1 MEEPQYRLEGI
12 VRTRSE
18 EMEDFE
24 GPLDV
29 IFLLLS
35 KNKIE
40 IQNVS
45 ITAVLEQ
52 YLAYLDEMK
61 RLDMEI
67 ASEFIMMA
75 SHLMLIKTK
84 MLLSEADQA
93 EAESELDLLR
103 QSLIE
108 RKRREA
114 MEQIRAAITVLEPR
128 NEIGRCLFT
137 KEPEPLRRDRAYQ
150 YRHEPGD
157 LLRALDTVTERNNR
171 RLPPPTSNFRGIVGK
186 EPYPVSRKSGQLLR
200 QLILRGVERLKNL
213 FRGNKSRSEIVAT
226 FLAVLELCKTGAA
239 RLEDDH
245 SGENPNVRLVEK
257 KEPGGEAIGTDA
269 ASTDG

>member
-1 MEEPQYRLEGI
+1 MSEPQYKLEGI
-12 VRTRSE
+12 VHTRTE
-18 EMEDFE
+18 IMEDFE

-40 IQNVS
+40 IQDVS
-45 ITAVLEQ
+45 ITAILEQ

-67 ASEFIMMA
+67 ASEFISMA

-84 MLLSEADQA
+84 MLLSAAEQA

-108 RKRREA
+108 RRRREA
-114 MEQIRAAITVLEPR
+114 MEQIRLAVTQLEPR

-137 KEPEPLRRDRAYQ
+137 KEPEPLRKDKTYRYQ
-150 YRHEPGD
+150 HNVLD
-157 LLRALDTVTERNNR
+157 LLRALDLIAERNQR
-171 RLPPPTSNFRGIVGK
+171 QLPPPTANFKGIVAK
-186 EPYPVSRKSGQLLR
+186 EPYPVTRKAGEVLR
-200 QLILRGVERLKNL
+200 QLVLRGVERLKSL

-226 FLAVLELCKTGAA
+226 FLAILELCKTNSVV
-239 RLEDDH
+239 LEDDN
-245 SGENPNVRLVEK
+245 SGENPHVRLLK
-257 KEPGGEAIGTDA
+257 TDA
-269 ASTDG
+269 NVEETL